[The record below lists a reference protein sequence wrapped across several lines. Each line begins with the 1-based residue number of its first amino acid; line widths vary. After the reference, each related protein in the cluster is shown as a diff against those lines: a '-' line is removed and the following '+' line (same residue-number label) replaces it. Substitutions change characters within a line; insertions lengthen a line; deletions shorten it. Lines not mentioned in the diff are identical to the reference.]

1 MAVSKRT
8 GKKSVAANDFLIPLP
23 PGAPTAN
30 DVGTNRPFD
39 NGSAVVDFS
48 PVDLAISYKI
58 YATEKSGGTT
68 LSITNSGTGA
78 YVIDGVNNPTL
89 SFTKG
94 RRYILNVNSPG
105 HPFWIQTVSGAYSS
119 ENIYN
124 TGVTNNG
131 TDSGT
136 IIVEVAYDAPDLY
149 YACQFHSSMQGSISI
164 SSVGT
169 KTATGA
175 SSPIIIVG
183 LKSNILY
190 AFTAT
195 GFNDQGEE
203 SVYSDQ
209 STPTLITSVPATPA
223 APTASSPNANQDVVN
238 WLAPANGGKTI
249 TGYIWTASDGK
260 TNLTGGNPGGGPT
273 GNTSVTVNQEAATAQ
288 TYTVYAINANGNSL
302 VSAASNSITT
312 TFSFAPF
319 GAFGFSP
326 FGAFTFSPFNAFTF
340 SPFMAFAFS
349 PFNAFGFSPFMAFSF
364 SPFYFYPF
372 RAFSFAPFRAFGFAP
387 RCIASKTKIS
397 TINDFLEVVFVAAED
412 LKVGDKLI
420 CPIWEEF
427 DGDDYLDYQ
436 HEKVFYNQITGLKH
450 QFVYVKDISS
460 KVVTDTIIFNSD
472 SNKHFSTE
480 QPILAKKQGTETFA
494 WEITGT
500 ITAGDIVMQYNS
512 LEEEFEEVLIENVQ
526 ILNNIEETVYLI
538 TPDDDMAFLAADIIA
553 C

>member
-23 PGAPTAN
+23 PGPPTAS

-58 YATEKSGGTT
+58 YAASAGQTT
-68 LSITNSGTGA
+68 
-78 YVIDGVNNPTL
+78 V
-89 SFTKG
+89 
-94 RRYILNVNSPG
+94 
-105 HPFWIQTVSGAYSS
+105 
-119 ENIYN
+119 
-124 TGVTNNG
+124 
-131 TDSGT
+131 
-136 IIVEVAYDAPDLY
+136 
-149 YACQFHSSMQGSISI
+149 
-164 SSVGT
+164 
-169 KTATGA
+169 TATGA
-175 SSPIIIVG
+175 SSPIIVTG

-190 AFTAT
+190 TFTAT
-195 GFNDQGEE
+195 GLNDQGVE
-203 SVYSDQ
+203 SDPSDP

-273 GNTSVTVNQEAATAQ
+273 GNTSVTVNQEAGTNQ

-302 VSAASNSITT
+302 ASASSNPITT

-326 FGAFTFSPFNAFTF
+326 FGAFGFSPFNAFGF
-340 SPFMAFAFS
+340 SPFMAFGFS

-364 SPFYFYPF
+364 SPFGF
-372 RAFSFAPFRAFGFAP
+372 RPFSFSPFGFSP
-387 RCIASKTKIS
+387 MCIGAKTKITVLDWGYTS
-397 TINDFLEVVFVAAED
+397 PETYHLDDDHQVKLVAAED
-412 LKVGDKLI
+412 LKIGDKLV

-427 DGDDYLDYQ
+427 DGDDYLDYE
-436 HEKVFYNQITGLKH
+436 HEKVFYNQLTGLNKKV
-450 QFVYVKDISS
+450 VYVKDISS
-460 KVVTDTIIFNSD
+460 KVVTDTVIFNSD
-472 SNKHFSTE
+472 PNKHFSTV

-494 WEITGT
+494 WELTGT
-500 ITAGDIVMQYNS
+500 ISAGDILMEYNS
-512 LEEEFEEVLIENVQ
+512 TTKRFEESLVTNVQ
-526 ILNNIEETVYLI
+526 ILNNIEQTVYRI
-538 TPDDDMAFLAADIIA
+538 TPEDDMTFVAGDIIA